1 MLKLWGRLNSINV
14 QKVVWAAREAG
25 VAFER
30 TDAGAAFG
38 VVDTAWYGALNP
50 NRLVPVIDDDGFVL
64 WESNVIVRYL
74 CAKYAAGRLYPDD
87 LKLRFDAERWM
98 DWQQTTLNPAGRD
111 AFMQLV
117 RTAAEKR
124 NAALIEQSRA
134 KSEPLLRML
143 DAHLAS
149 RRYLTGDEFTMA
161 DIPIGCQIHRWYGL
175 PLARPTLPDLTR
187 WYEDV
192 SSRAAARSVLT
203 LPIT

>member
-1 MLKLWGRLNSINV
+1 MLKFWGRLSSINV
-14 QKVVWAAREAG
+14 QKVVWAALEAG

-30 TDAGAAFG
+30 ADAGAAFG

-74 CAKYAAGRLYPDD
+74 CAKYAPGRLYPDD

-117 RTAAEKR
+117 RTPADKR

-161 DIPIGCQIHRWYGL
+161 DIPIGCQVHRWYGL
-175 PLARPTLPDLTR
+175 PLERPAVPDLTR

-192 SSRAAARSVLT
+192 STRAAARSVLT